1 RARPGEAKGAPV
13 LGDERVAATGPA
25 GARAGAGLR
34 AGAVAVGTG
43 GRAGEPDGHGH
54 ALGGFPEFEGDL
66 GFYVRA
72 PAALALAPPAS
83 AAEAAKATWGTAK
96 AAAHAAGGDHGLQ
109 LVVFLALLLIAH
121 DGVGLG
127 SCLKAV
133 LGRGIP
139 GVLIR
144 VVVPRDLAVG
154 LLNLLAAG
162 AFAHTEV
169 LVIILVYPFTV
180 HCLLPSF

>member
-1 RARPGEAKGAPV
+1 PGEAKGAPV
-13 LGDERVAATGPA
+13 LGDEPVAATGPA

-66 GFYVRA
+66 GVYVRG
-72 PAALALAPPAS
+72 PAAPALAPPAS
-83 AAEAAKATWGTAK
+83 PSAAACAAEDVAEDVRDVEFLAHPGATAKAAESAAATAAEAAKATWGTAK

-127 SCLKAV
+127 SCL
-133 LGRGIP
+133 
-139 GVLIR
+139 
-144 VVVPRDLAVG
+144 
-154 LLNLLAAG
+154 
-162 AFAHTEV
+162 
-169 LVIILVYPFTV
+169 
-180 HCLLPSF
+180 